1 MYDTIIKAAKE
12 KMEKTKDVFKRDMQ
26 SLRAGRANP
35 QILDR
40 ISVDYYGSVTPLNQ
54 MANITAPEP
63 RVLVISPGMP
73 RQFR

>member
-1 MYDTIIKAAKE
+1 MYKQVISTAED

-40 ISVDYYGSVTPLNQ
+40 ISVDYYGTMTPLNQ
-54 MANITAPEP
+54 IANISAPEA
-63 RVLVISPGMP
+63 RVLVISP
-73 RQFR
+73 